1 MLAALKQSAAIS
13 QTKLRALTIT
23 TKHYHNQYH
32 TTIDPGSVNILDIAP
47 YNTFTLM
54 CTATVPSNVTGAKS
68 FEWRKSDSSSDAYEM
83 LVPNEDIT
91 IINLNVENTTSASIL
106 VARQNVSGSFS
117 YVCTATVAAGI
128 GRATSTIVATGT
140 CITLQI

>member
-1 MLAALKQSAAIS
+1 MCEFSYMFSVLLASLNVMV
-13 QTKLRALTIT
+13 TV
-23 TKHYHNQYH
+23 
-32 TTIDPGSVNILDIAP
+32 DPGSVNILDIAP

-68 FEWRKSDSSSDAYEM
+68 FEWRKSASGRDAYEV

-91 IINLNVENTTSASIL
+91 VINLNVENTTSGSIL

-117 YVCTATVAAGI
+117 YVCTATVAAGF
-128 GRATSTIVATGT
+128 GTASSTVVATGAS
-140 CITLQI
+140 INQ